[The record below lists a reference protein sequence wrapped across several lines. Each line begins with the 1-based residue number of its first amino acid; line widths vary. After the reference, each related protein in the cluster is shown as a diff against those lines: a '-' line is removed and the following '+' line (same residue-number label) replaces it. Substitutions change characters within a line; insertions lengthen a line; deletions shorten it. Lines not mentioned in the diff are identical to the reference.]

1 MNNYRGITLVSC
13 FSKIFTGIL
22 NNRINNWIQENKI
35 LSDAQFG
42 FRKERSTVDAIFILN
57 AVISKIINEKGRLYC
72 AFIDLKMAFDNIYR
86 NALWFKM
93 HRLGI
98 NAKLLRIVR
107 NMYANIKS
115 CIKSCNSFTEY
126 FQCAIG
132 LRQ

>member
-1 MNNYRGITLVSC
+1 MKYRVVHNLASE
-13 FSKIFTGIL
+13 K
-22 NNRINNWIQENKI
+22 K
-35 LSDAQFG
+35 
-42 FRKERSTVDAIFILN
+42 RSTVDAIFILN

-115 CIKSCNSFTEY
+115 CIKVATHSQNISNVLL
-126 FQCAIG
+126 A
-132 LRQ
+132 